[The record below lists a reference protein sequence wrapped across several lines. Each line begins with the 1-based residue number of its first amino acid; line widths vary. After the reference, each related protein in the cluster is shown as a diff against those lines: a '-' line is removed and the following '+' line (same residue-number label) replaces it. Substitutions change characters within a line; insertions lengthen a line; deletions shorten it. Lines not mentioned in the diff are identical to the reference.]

1 MKKVFKLFSLMLAL
15 ISIITLAACGNNDIK
30 GTLEVTSTSTK
41 ITATASFNK
50 NSILEES
57 TTIVNVKLYDKDVTE
72 LIEKKTV
79 DLGTEKVQGSVTFEN
94 LDTDNTYV
102 LKLYVSYGGNE
113 YFINEATVSTTS
125 SGSSEEKP
133 IEISTVSEFLSIE
146 DDKDAYYKLTAD
158 LDFSSQAAVSLC
170 SSSEPFEGV
179 LDGNGH
185 TIKNFSIAVGE
196 YAGLFEYTEDATI
209 KDLNLENAS
218 IEVTSSCKNLGALAG
233 YAVNTDITNVTLDGF
248 KVTTGSGPT
257 TTAQFGGLVGAITSL
272 LTADDEKNSSTI
284 ENSKALNINFDL
296 TQVRPSTNYLF
307 YCGGLAGRISGV
319 TKVLSS
325 ISSGALNCKGRS
337 SSGTAYIGGF
347 AGAIESSQ
355 AVSKSASFV
364 TISMVRYSNTFG
376 RLCIGGFAGSNGV
389 GQINL
394 EDCIAV
400 SDIIALA
407 DEAGTSTTANLAT
420 KAYIG
425 GVVGLV
431 ESSPKGVKNCYYA
444 KAKLGI
450 MVKQAA
456 DTETTN
462 YVDQCYVAETLAY
475 APSTVANKIKDVYT
489 FDECLDV
496 IGMTEVEV
504 AKNEEKITV
513 LSEENQLL
521 FNEAIELRNAF
532 ASDVEK
538 INLASYNFSSE
549 YTKKTDVL
557 FDKVSATVFGTST
570 ILTLE
575 DGKLIIT
582 PSTDSSA
589 KTAVKISLAGSNFE
603 LNTILYITTAKA
615 AA

>member
-1 MKKVFKLFSLMLAL
+1 
-15 ISIITLAACGNNDIK
+15 
-30 GTLEVTSTSTK
+30 
-41 ITATASFNK
+41 
-50 NSILEES
+50 
-57 TTIVNVKLYDKDVTE
+57 
-72 LIEKKTV
+72 
-79 DLGTEKVQGSVTFEN
+79 
-94 LDTDNTYV
+94 
-102 LKLYVSYGGNE
+102 
-113 YFINEATVSTTS
+113 
-125 SGSSEEKP
+125 
-133 IEISTVSEFLSIE
+133 
-146 DDKDAYYKLTAD
+146 
-158 LDFSSQAAVSLC
+158 
-170 SSSEPFEGV
+170 
-179 LDGNGH
+179 
-185 TIKNFSIAVGE
+185 
-196 YAGLFEYTEDATI
+196 
-209 KDLNLENAS
+209 
-218 IEVTSSCKNLGALAG
+218 
-233 YAVNTDITNVTLDGF
+233 
-248 KVTTGSGPT
+248 
-257 TTAQFGGLVGAITSL
+257 
-272 LTADDEKNSSTI
+272 
-284 ENSKALNINFDL
+284 
-296 TQVRPSTNYLF
+296 
-307 YCGGLAGRISGV
+307 
-319 TKVLSS
+319 
-325 ISSGALNCKGRS
+325 
-337 SSGTAYIGGF
+337 
-347 AGAIESSQ
+347 
-355 AVSKSASFV
+355 
-364 TISMVRYSNTFG
+364 MVRYSNTFG

-407 DEAGTSTTANLAT
+407 DDAGTSTTANLAT

-462 YVDQCYVAETLAY
+462 YVDQCYVGETVAY

-549 YTKKTDVL
+549 YTEKADVP

-570 ILTLE
+570 VLTIE

-589 KTAVKISLAGSNFE
+589 KTAVKLSLAGSNFE

>member
-325 ISSGALNCKGRS
+325 ISSGALNCKGDNH
-337 SSGTAYIGGF
+337 
-347 AGAIESSQ
+347 
-355 AVSKSASFV
+355 
-364 TISMVRYSNTFG
+364 VR
-376 RLCIGGFAGSNGV
+376 R
-389 GQINL
+389 
-394 EDCIAV
+394 
-400 SDIIALA
+400 
-407 DEAGTSTTANLAT
+407 AT
-420 KAYIG
+420 R
-425 GVVGLV
+425 
-431 ESSPKGVKNCYYA
+431 P
-444 KAKLGI
+444 
-450 MVKQAA
+450 
-456 DTETTN
+456 T
-462 YVDQCYVAETLAY
+462 
-475 APSTVANKIKDVYT
+475 
-489 FDECLDV
+489 
-496 IGMTEVEV
+496 
-504 AKNEEKITV
+504 
-513 LSEENQLL
+513 
-521 FNEAIELRNAF
+521 
-532 ASDVEK
+532 
-538 INLASYNFSSE
+538 
-549 YTKKTDVL
+549 
-557 FDKVSATVFGTST
+557 
-570 ILTLE
+570 
-575 DGKLIIT
+575 
-582 PSTDSSA
+582 
-589 KTAVKISLAGSNFE
+589 
-603 LNTILYITTAKA
+603 
-615 AA
+615 